1 MPNSKYNTAQA
12 LQILGRRTRIQEA
25 REDTTAIL
33 LCKLTQ
39 IVQDNDRPLLMLMEE
54 ISHDPKRSE
63 QVIHSLIGLVVQY
76 SEKSAGF
83 LPLCSYLSESISR
96 ESPMPGMAE
105 SDRKWVN

>member
-1 MPNSKYNTAQA
+1 MTNRRYDAQAA
-12 LQILGRRTRIQEA
+12 LQILSKRSRIQEA

-39 IVQDNDRPLLMLMEE
+39 IVQENDRPLLQLMDE
-54 ISHDPKRSE
+54 IAHDPRRAE

-83 LPLCSYLSESISR
+83 LPLCEYLSSSIAHD
-96 ESPMPGMAE
+96 SPMPGMAE
-105 SDRKWVN
+105 SDRRWVT

>member
-1 MPNSKYNTAQA
+1 MPGKKYDAQQA
-12 LQILGRRTRIQEA
+12 LQILSRRTRIQEA

-39 IVQDNDRPLLMLMEE
+39 IVQENDRPLLMLMDE
-54 ISHDPKRSE
+54 ISHDPKRAE

-83 LPLCSYLSESISR
+83 LPLCTYLSESIGHD
-96 ESPMPGMAE
+96 SPMPGMSE
-105 SDRKWVN
+105 SDRRWVN